1 MSIHGQCQ
9 CSNIKTKWNC
19 IDYSMSPRAC
29 QCDYCSNKQAAYV
42 SKPGSLFELSII
54 DKQHHRQVKQG
65 SETATF
71 HECSYCNSLIA
82 VTVEIDQILYGILNA
97 KFLNNKFEFSEPVE
111 TNFENQS
118 KQLKLDRWQKNWC
131 FAKIS
136 NCSR

>member
-9 CSNIKTKWNC
+9 CGNIKTKWNC

-54 DKQHHRQVKQG
+54 DKQHHHKVKQG

-97 KFLNNKFEFSEPVE
+97 NFLNNKIEFADAIE
-111 TNFENQS
+111 TNFDGQS
-118 KQLKLDRWQKNWC
+118 IEEKRQRWQRNWC
-131 FAKIS
+131 RAKIT
-136 NCSR
+136 

>member
-9 CSNIKTKWNC
+9 CGNIKTKWNC
-19 IDYSMSPRAC
+19 TDYSMSPRAC

-54 DKQHHRQVKQG
+54 DKQHHRKVKQG

-97 KFLNNKFEFSEPVE
+97 KFLNNKIEFADAIE
-111 TNFENQS
+111 TNFDGQS
-118 KQLKLDRWQKNWC
+118 IEEKRQRWQRNWC
-131 FAKIS
+131 RAKIT
-136 NCSR
+136 

>member
-1 MSIHGQCQ
+1 LSIHGQCQ
-9 CSNIKTKWNC
+9 CGNIKTKWNC

-54 DKQHHRQVKQG
+54 DKQHHHKVKQG

-97 KFLNNKFEFSEPVE
+97 KFLNNKIEFADAIE
-111 TNFENQS
+111 TNFDGQS
-118 KQLKLDRWQKNWC
+118 IEEKRQRWQRNWC
-131 FAKIS
+131 RAKIT
-136 NCSR
+136 

>member
-9 CSNIKTKWNC
+9 CGNIKTKWNC

-54 DKQHHRQVKQG
+54 DKKHHRKLKQG

-97 KFLNNKFEFSEPVE
+97 KFLNNKIEFADAIE
-111 TNFENQS
+111 TNFDGQS
-118 KQLKLDRWQKNWC
+118 IEEKRQRWQRNWC
-131 FAKIS
+131 RAKIT
-136 NCSR
+136 